1 MSRRPPRRYPVSAHP
16 VAPADLTPEDFA
28 YIGEVVEEMRMDAG
42 YGGQC
47 SFVVEVL
54 AHDFGWIGLGGIY
67 HSPDGHPTGDHVWA
81 WHEPSDTFIDP
92 TADQFG
98 EGAAIRVLP
107 AGDPLRER
115 YRHAETEEEEEAWL
129 DAARERRDRDGDYWW
144 VPGGTT
150 NPDVAAYLCEV
161 ARWESGEPP
170 HHDTDESP
178 R

>member
-16 VAPADLTPEDFA
+16 VAPSDLSADDVA
-28 YIGEVVEEMRMDAG
+28 YIGEIVEEMRMDAG
-42 YGGQC
+42 CGGQC

-54 AHDFGWIGLGGIY
+54 AYDFGWIGLGGIY
-67 HSPDGHPTGDHVWA
+67 HSPDGQPTGDHVWA

-98 EGAAIRVLP
+98 EGAAIRILP

-115 YRHAETEEEEEAWL
+115 YRHAETEEQEDEWL
-129 DAARERRDRDGDYWW
+129 DAARESRAAQGDYWW
-144 VPGGTT
+144 VDGGTA
-150 NPDVAAYLCEV
+150 NPDVQAYLSEV
-161 ARWESGEPP
+161 ARWESGEPL
-170 HHDTDESP
+170 TRETTGST